1 VVLLYSTEWD
11 SEESAVRYFAAY
23 REVMRKKWK
32 SMTVA
37 TEAADAITGTGDDG
51 RYELRRKGAVVTS
64 VEGLDPAIH

>member
-11 SEESAVRYFAAY
+11 GDESAGQYFAAY

-32 SMTVA
+32 SMIVT
-37 TEAADAITGTGDDG
+37 TEEPDVLIGTGDDG
-51 RYELRRKGAVVTS
+51 RFELRRKGAIVTS

>member
-1 VVLLYSTEWD
+1 
-11 SEESAVRYFAAY
+11 
-23 REVMRKKWK
+23 MRKKWK
-32 SMTVA
+32 SMTIA